1 MDVVDF
7 AKHLYKKLQQRED
20 DISTVLINGGVQS
33 YEQYRHLVGEAQG
46 LAFTRNEI
54 KSLLENSADDVEDL
68 ISS

>member
-20 DISTVLINGGVQS
+20 DISTGLINGGVQS

-46 LAFTRNEI
+46 LALTRNEI
-54 KSLLENSADDVEDL
+54 KSLLENNADDVEDF
-68 ISS
+68 IRS